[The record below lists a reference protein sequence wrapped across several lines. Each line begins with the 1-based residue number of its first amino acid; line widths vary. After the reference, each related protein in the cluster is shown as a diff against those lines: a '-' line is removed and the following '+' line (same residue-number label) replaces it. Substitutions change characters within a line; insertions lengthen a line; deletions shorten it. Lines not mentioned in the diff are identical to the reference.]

1 LNIIPLAF
9 ESLGVRSQ
17 ATLVE
22 TKDLRILIDP
32 AVSLAPR
39 RYGLPPH
46 QIEVDRLKDLAK
58 RIYDEAKSSDVII
71 ITHYHYDHH
80 DPGYI
85 IPLDIYAGKTVY
97 IKDPYN
103 FINPS
108 QRFKRAPRF
117 INAIKGIAKVIDV
130 ADGKSFKHGY
140 TTIQFSDAVLH
151 GADERL
157 GYVVQVAVKDNDDST
172 VLFTSD
178 IEGMPK
184 DMHVKFTKSVKP
196 NFLIVDGPLSYLLG
210 KALSDKELEDSIKN
224 LEDIVK
230 DGLEYAIID
239 HHVLRDVNYEKIIKP
254 VKDNA
259 KSIGCKV
266 TTAAEYLNEP
276 IQILEAK
283 RRELFE
289 KDNKP
294 ANIPKGLAKL
304 LSSGEGV

>member
-1 LNIIPLAF
+1 MDIKPLAF

-22 TKDLRILIDP
+22 TKDVRILIDP

-46 QIEVDRLKDLAK
+46 QIEVDRLKELAK
-58 RIYDEAKSSDVII
+58 SIYKEAKSADVII

-85 IPLDIYAGKTVY
+85 IPLDIYSGKTLY
-97 IKDPYN
+97 IKDPIN

-117 INAIKGIAKVIDV
+117 MNAIKGIPKVIDV
-130 ADGKSFKHGY
+130 ADGKVFKHGY
-140 TTIQFSDAVLH
+140 TTIQFSHAVPH

-157 GYVVQVAVKDNDDST
+157 GYVVQVAIKDNDST

-184 DMHVKFTKSVKP
+184 HLHMEFTKSVRP
-196 NFLIVDGPLSYLLG
+196 NFLIIDGPLSYLLG
-210 KALSDKELEDSIKN
+210 KALSEKNLEEGIKN
-224 LEDIVK
+224 MEDIVK
-230 DGLEYAIID
+230 EGLEYAIID
-239 HHVLRDVNYEKIIKP
+239 HHVLRDINYESVLKP
-254 VKDNA
+254 VKETA

-266 TTAAEYLNEP
+266 ITAAEYLNEP
-276 IQILEAK
+276 IQLLEAR

-289 KDNKP
+289 KDKRP
-294 ANIPKGLAKL
+294 AKIPYKGLAEL
-304 LSSGEGV
+304 LSEGV